1 MRKRFDHRLRTAAL
15 CASLGAGQLGGLI
28 GSASA
33 AEPPGATVIVQLR
46 PQNTSGEK
54 GTAAFFREGR
64 RTRVVISVTGDPPA
78 DTQPANLHF
87 GTCQDIETIQYV
99 LQNVRH
105 GSSTT
110 LLDVPFDRLTTGRLI
125 VNIQD
130 TPASLYAAKDARSVT
145 CGTIP
150 FMRAER

>member
-1 MRKRFDHRLRTAAL
+1 M
-15 CASLGAGQLGGLI
+15 
-28 GSASA
+28 
-33 AEPPGATVIVQLR
+33 IVQLR
-46 PQNTSGEK
+46 PQNASGEK
-54 GTAAFFREGR
+54 GTAVFFREGR
-64 RTRVVISVTGDPPA
+64 KTRVVISVTGDPPA

-105 GSSTT
+105 GRSTT

-145 CGTIP
+145 CGSIP
-150 FMRAER
+150 PAPAKR